1 MFRSVLL
8 KCSLRVAHYP
18 SSSHGRTGPGRRL
31 CPSPESPL
39 LGRGQGCKSS
49 LSCASGFLRY
59 APSFESSWFSSLF
72 LTPLYCGS
80 VRVYSRSEKQWRIW
94 AGSNNFF
101 VAHAPGV
108 LIIAHEGGR
117 HCCCSRRKV
126 MANKKSP
133 LSSSFS
139 ESSALQEKILRLEV
153 GSGQSGQP

>member
-72 LTPLYCGS
+72 LTPFCIADPSASTQEAKNSGGFGLDRTIFLLPMHPAFS
-80 VRVYSRSEKQWRIW
+80 LLPMKE
-94 AGSNNFF
+94 AGT
-101 VAHAPGV
+101 VVVHQ
-108 LIIAHEGGR
+108 
-117 HCCCSRRKV
+117 
-126 MANKKSP
+126 KSD
-133 LSSSFS
+133 
-139 ESSALQEKILRLEV
+139 
-153 GSGQSGQP
+153 GQ

>member
-94 AGSNNFF
+94 AGSNIFF
-101 VAHAPGV
+101 VAHASGV
-108 LIIAHEGGR
+108 VILAHEGGR
-117 HCCCSRRKV
+117 HCTDFRHTSPYPRPAFALRQPPISGGAICSVDR
-126 MANKKSP
+126 S
-133 LSSSFS
+133 
-139 ESSALQEKILRLEV
+139 
-153 GSGQSGQP
+153 